1 MPIKKRSTIP
11 DPSLR
16 ADFSRRDNERDGR
29 SPELQGQRYDV
40 WQFIRDN
47 GGCTRDDVARG
58 LSMKSSTAT
67 ARVKELIDL
76 GYVVEPPGMRKR
88 TRSDVMARCLVLS
101 DRKPGGRVNER
112 VRVEVTLT
120 IDCNGVYG
128 ASARVVGGLMQSGK
142 PSPILRKLITLIAP
156 PIDSYEAYINP
167 DTVAP
172 VSRLQLQ
179 GEADQII
186 DADYEILD
194 IE

>member
-1 MPIKKRSTIP
+1 
-11 DPSLR
+11 
-16 ADFSRRDNERDGR
+16 
-29 SPELQGQRYDV
+29 
-40 WQFIRDN
+40 
-47 GGCTRDDVARG
+47 
-58 LSMKSSTAT
+58 
-67 ARVKELIDL
+67 
-76 GYVVEPPGMRKR
+76 
-88 TRSDVMARCLVLS
+88 
-101 DRKPGGRVNER
+101 
-112 VRVEVTLT
+112 
-120 IDCNGVYG
+120 
-128 ASARVVGGLMQSGK
+128 MQSGK